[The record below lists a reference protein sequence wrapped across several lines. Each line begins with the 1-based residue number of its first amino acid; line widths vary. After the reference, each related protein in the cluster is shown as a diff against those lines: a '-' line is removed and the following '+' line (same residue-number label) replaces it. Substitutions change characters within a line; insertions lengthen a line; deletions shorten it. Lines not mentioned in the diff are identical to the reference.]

1 MNLDMS
7 QYYEKNLNKYF
18 YQLDTQFSKI
28 VIYKRSQINYL
39 IESLEEIFSLARKA
53 AKDYIIFLS
62 LNAPKQYS
70 QIKIK
75 SIESSLKIY
84 ENKIKEIKNKN
95 KEKEVKEII
104 PNYKETISNVKIY
117 DSFDK
122 MNSAIRMTADI
133 DNMSK
138 NILTNLE
145 EQTTGMKNTSNK
157 ILVMNENL
165 DESKNNLNEMLLKNS
180 KDKKLILLV
189 GLILSF
195 ILALAFL
202 FKLYRK
208 FSK

>member
-7 QYYEKNLNKYF
+7 QYYEKNLSKYF
-18 YQLDTQFSKI
+18 SQLDTQFSKI
-28 VIYKRSQINYL
+28 FIYKKSQINDI

-62 LNAPKQYS
+62 LNASKQYS

-75 SIESSLKIY
+75 SIEASLKIY

-95 KEKEVKEII
+95 KNKEKEII
-104 PNYKETISNVKIY
+104 PNYKETISDIKIY

-122 MNSAIRMTADI
+122 MNSAIRMTVDI

-165 DESKNNLNEMLLKNS
+165 DESKNNLNEMHLKKSN
-180 KDKKLILLV
+180 DKKVIMLV
-189 GLILSF
+189 GSVLSF
-195 ILALAFL
+195 ILTLVFL

-208 FSK
+208 LYK

>member
-7 QYYEKNLNKYF
+7 QYYEKNLSKYF
-18 YQLDTQFSKI
+18 SQLDTQFSKI
-28 VIYKRSQINYL
+28 FIYKKSQINDI

-62 LNAPKQYS
+62 LNASKQYS

-75 SIESSLKIY
+75 SIEASLKIY

-95 KEKEVKEII
+95 KNKEKEII
-104 PNYKETISNVKIY
+104 PNYKETISDIKIY

-122 MNSAIRMTADI
+122 MNSAIRMTVDI

-138 NILTNLE
+138 NILTNLG

-165 DESKNNLNEMLLKNS
+165 DESKNNLNEMHLKKSN
-180 KDKKLILLV
+180 DKKVIMLV
-189 GLILSF
+189 GSVLSF
-195 ILALAFL
+195 ILTLVFL

-208 FSK
+208 LYK

>member
-28 VIYKRSQINYL
+28 VIYKRSQINDL

-145 EQTTGMKNTSNK
+145 EQTTGMKNISNK

-165 DESKNNLNEMLLKNS
+165 DESKNNLNEMLVKKS
-180 KDKKLILLV
+180 KDKKVIMLV
-189 GLILSF
+189 GSVLSF
-195 ILALAFL
+195 ILTLVFL

-208 FSK
+208 FTK

>member
-28 VIYKRSQINYL
+28 VIYKRSQINDL
-39 IESLEEIFSLARKA
+39 IESFEEIFSLARKA

-95 KEKEVKEII
+95 KNKEKEII
-104 PNYKETISNVKIY
+104 PNYKEAISDIKIY

-122 MNSAIRMTADI
+122 MNSAIRMTVDI

-165 DESKNNLNEMLLKNS
+165 DESKNNLNEMHLKKSN
-180 KDKKLILLV
+180 DKKVIMLV
-189 GLILSF
+189 GSVLSF
-195 ILALAFL
+195 ILTLVFL

-208 FSK
+208 LYK

>member
-7 QYYEKNLNKYF
+7 QYYEKNLSKYF
-18 YQLDTQFSKI
+18 SQLDTQFSKI
-28 VIYKRSQINYL
+28 FIYKKSQINDI

-62 LNAPKQYS
+62 LNASKQYS

-75 SIESSLKIY
+75 SIEASLKIY

-95 KEKEVKEII
+95 KEKEII
-104 PNYKETISNVKIY
+104 PNYKETISDIKIY

-122 MNSAIRMTADI
+122 MNSAIRMTVDI

-165 DESKNNLNEMLLKNS
+165 DESKNNLNEMLLKKSN
-180 KDKKLILLV
+180 DKKVIMLV
-189 GLILSF
+189 GSVLSF
-195 ILALAFL
+195 ILTLVFL

-208 FSK
+208 LYK

>member
-7 QYYEKNLNKYF
+7 QYYEKNLSKYF
-18 YQLDTQFSKI
+18 SQLDTQFSKI
-28 VIYKRSQINYL
+28 FIYKKSQINDI

-62 LNAPKQYS
+62 LNASKQYS

-75 SIESSLKIY
+75 SIEASLKIY

-95 KEKEVKEII
+95 KNKEKEII
-104 PNYKETISNVKIY
+104 PNYKETISDIKIY

-122 MNSAIRMTADI
+122 MNSAIRMTVDI

-165 DESKNNLNEMLLKNS
+165 DESKNNLNEMHLKKSN
-180 KDKKLILLV
+180 DKKVIMLV
-189 GLILSF
+189 GSVLSF
-195 ILALAFL
+195 ILTLVFL
-202 FKLYRK
+202 FKLYRW
-208 FSK
+208 SL

>member
-7 QYYEKNLNKYF
+7 QYYEKNLSKYF
-18 YQLDTQFSKI
+18 SQLDTQFSKI
-28 VIYKRSQINYL
+28 LIYKKSQLNDI
-39 IESLEEIFSLARKA
+39 IESLEDLFSLARKA

-165 DESKNNLNEMLLKNS
+165 DESKNNLNEMLLKKS
-180 KDKKLILLV
+180 KDKKVIMLV
-189 GLILSF
+189 GSVLSF
-195 ILALAFL
+195 ILTLVFL
-202 FKLYRK
+202 FKLYKK
-208 FSK
+208 FSR